1 MKLRTTVLALAATGL
16 ITGCAT
22 GPDRKPGDPF
32 EPMNRAVFNFND
44 GLDRYVA
51 VPVAKGYQKVT
62 PQPLR
67 TAVSNFFSNLGDLT
81 NAANA
86 LLQLKIT
93 DATEDLVRFA
103 FNSTFGLGGLL
114 DWATPAGLP
123 KHHQDFGL
131 TLGHWGI
138 PSGPYLVLP
147 LFGPSTV
154 RDSMGLVV
162 DVKFNP
168 LNYMEPAV
176 RNPLYVLQFVS
187 VRSDLL
193 GATDLLQ
200 QAALD
205 KYSFVRDA
213 YTQQRRARLR
223 GTGDNAAP
231 LPEYEDQDDSGA
243 ATTPAKGAAAGA
255 PATLPNYADPGDTAD
270 TPDAASGAATGAPA
284 GVPNYTDPGESPAPA
299 SGAAG
304 SVPASETAGAKSG
317 TTATPA
323 TAPGAASAPSTGTAV
338 PTTSAPAGSQQPASA
353 PAAQ

>member
-1 MKLRTTVLALAATGL
+1 MKLRNANLATLATQATLTLTAVSL
-16 ITGCAT
+16 ISGCAT
-22 GPDRKPGDPF
+22 APDRKPGDPF
-32 EPMNRAVFNFND
+32 EPVNRAIFSFND
-44 GLDRYVA
+44 GVDRYVA

-93 DATEDLVRFA
+93 DATEDIMRFA
-103 FNSTFGLGGLL
+103 FNSVFGIGGLL

-168 LNYMEPAV
+168 LNYMEPAT

-187 VRSDLL
+187 TRSDLL

-223 GTGDNAAP
+223 GTSDNNAP
-231 LPEYEDQDDSGA
+231 LPNYDDQGNTGA
-243 ATTPAKGAAAGA
+243 SAPAAGA
-255 PATLPNYADPGDTAD
+255 PAGGLPNYSDPGDVGEA
-270 TPDAASGAATGAPA
+270 PNGASGAGGAGKAAPNDL
-284 GVPNYTDPGESPAPA
+284 PNYTDPGDTANSSNTS
-299 SGAAG
+299 SGAA
-304 SVPASETAGAKSG
+304 ASAS
-317 TTATPA
+317 PA
-323 TAPGAASAPSTGTAV
+323 TEAPTGASAIPAPQT
-338 PTTSAPAGSQQPASA
+338 APADTQQPSAA
-353 PAAQ
+353 PAPQ

>member
-1 MKLRTTVLALAATGL
+1 MNLRNTALALTAAGL
-16 ITGCAT
+16 ISGCAT

-32 EPMNRAVFNFND
+32 EPVNRVVFQFND
-44 GLDRYVA
+44 GVDRYVA

-86 LLQLKIT
+86 LLQLKFT
-93 DATEDLVRFA
+93 DATEDIMRFA
-103 FNSTFGLGGLL
+103 FNSVFGLGGLL

-187 VRSDLL
+187 TRSDLL

-223 GTGDNAAP
+223 GTSENAVP
-231 LPEYEDQDDSGA
+231 LPNYDDQGDSGA
-243 ATTPAKGAAAGA
+243 ETPAAGA
-255 PATLPNYADPGDTAD
+255 PAAGAPAVLPNYADPGDAAQA
-270 TPDAASGAATGAPA
+270 PNAASGAATGAPA
-284 GVPNYTDPGESPAPA
+284 GVPNYTDPGETPA

-304 SVPASETAGAKSG
+304 AVPATP
-317 TTATPA
+317 PA
-323 TAPGAASAPSTGTAV
+323 TAPAAASGTPAPMPQT
-338 PTTSAPAGSQQPASA
+338 APAEDKQPASA
-353 PAAQ
+353 PVAQ

>member
-1 MKLRTTVLALAATGL
+1 MKLRNAALALVATGL
-16 ITGCAT
+16 ISGCAT

-32 EPMNRAVFNFND
+32 EPMNRVVFNFND

-93 DATEDLVRFA
+93 DATEDFVRFA

-154 RDSMGLVV
+154 RDSMGLIV

-193 GATDLLQ
+193 GASDLLQ

-231 LPEYEDQDDSGA
+231 LPNYDDQGDSGA
-243 ATTPAKGAAAGA
+243 SAAPAAGA
-255 PATLPNYADPGDTAD
+255 LPNYADPGDAAEA
-270 TPDAASGAATGAPA
+270 PNAASGAATGAPA
-284 GVPNYTDPGESPAPA
+284 GVPNYSDPGETPA

-304 SVPASETAGAKSG
+304 STPAAPAAAPNGASG
-317 TTATPA
+317 TAAPTPRA
-323 TAPGAASAPSTGTAV
+323 
-338 PTTSAPAGSQQPASA
+338 APADSAQPASA
-353 PAAQ
+353 PVTQ

>member
-1 MKLRTTVLALAATGL
+1 MKLRNTALALTAAGL
-16 ITGCAT
+16 ISGCAT
-22 GPDRKPGDPF
+22 APDRKPGDPF
-32 EPMNRAVFNFND
+32 EPVNRAIFTFND
-44 GLDRYVA
+44 GVDRYIA

-93 DATEDLVRFA
+93 DATEDIMRFA
-103 FNSTFGLGGLL
+103 FNSVFGIGGLL

-168 LNYMEPAV
+168 LNYVEPAT

-187 VRSDLL
+187 TRSDLL
-193 GATDLLQ
+193 GATSLLE

-213 YTQQRRARLR
+213 YVQQRLARLR
-223 GTGDNAAP
+223 GTGNNPAP
-231 LPEYEDQDDSGA
+231 LPEYDDHGDTGPA
-243 ATTPAKGAAAGA
+243 AAPAAGA
-255 PATLPNYADPGDTAD
+255 PAGGVPNYSDPGDVGETPNGASGEGGAAKGAPGALPNYNDPGESAPAPNGASGGATKAPGADLPNYADPGD
-270 TPDAASGAATGAPA
+270 SGAGAMPAAPA
-284 GVPNYTDPGESPAPA
+284 APA
-299 SGAAG
+299 S
-304 SVPASETAGAKSG
+304 SP
-317 TTATPA
+317 
-323 TAPGAASAPSTGTAV
+323 
-338 PTTSAPAGSQQPASA
+338 Q
-353 PAAQ
+353 

>member
-1 MKLRTTVLALAATGL
+1 MKLRNTVLALAATGL
-16 ITGCAT
+16 ISGCAT

-32 EPMNRAVFNFND
+32 EPVNRVVFKFND
-44 GLDRYVA
+44 GLDTYVA
-51 VPVAKGYQKVT
+51 RPVAQGYQKVT

-67 TAVSNFFSNLGDLT
+67 TAVSNFFSNLGDLS

-93 DATEDLVRFA
+93 DATEDIVRFA

-131 TLGHWGI
+131 TLGHWGV

-168 LNYMEPAV
+168 LNYMEPAL
-176 RNPLYVLQFVS
+176 RNPLYILQFVS

-213 YTQQRRARLR
+213 YTQQRKARLR

-231 LPEYEDQDDSGA
+231 LPNYDDQGDSGA
-243 ATTPAKGAAAGA
+243 AAPKGTPGG
-255 PATLPNYADPGDTAD
+255 LPNYADPGDAAEA
-270 TPDAASGAATGAPA
+270 PNAASGAATGAPA
-284 GVPNYTDPGESPAPA
+284 GVPNYSDPGDAPASGVAGVTPAMPAPA
-299 SGAAG
+299 SGAAAPMPQP
-304 SVPASETAGAKSG
+304 VPAESKQ
-317 TTATPA
+317 PA
-323 TAPGAASAPSTGTAV
+323 VPST
-338 PTTSAPAGSQQPASA
+338 Q
-353 PAAQ
+353 

>member
-304 SVPASETAGAKSG
+304 SMPASETRGAKSG

-338 PTTSAPAGSQQPASA
+338 PTTSAPAGNQQPASA

>member
-1 MKLRTTVLALAATGL
+1 MKLRNTVLAFAATGL
-16 ITGCAT
+16 ISGCAT
-22 GPDRKPGDPF
+22 GPDRKPGDPL
-32 EPMNRAVFNFND
+32 EPMNRAIFSFND
-44 GLDRYVA
+44 GVDRYVA

-93 DATEDLVRFA
+93 DATEDFVRFA

-131 TLGHWGI
+131 TLGHWGV

-154 RDSMGLVV
+154 RDSMGLIV

-168 LNYMEPAV
+168 LNYVEPAV

-193 GATDLLQ
+193 GASSLLE

-213 YTQQRRARLR
+213 YTQQRKARLR
-223 GTGDNAAP
+223 GTNENAAP
-231 LPEYEDQDDSGA
+231 LPNYDDQGGDSGA
-243 ATTPAKGAAAGA
+243 SATPAAAA
-255 PATLPNYADPGDTAD
+255 PAAGGLPNYADPGDAAQA
-270 TPDAASGAATGAPA
+270 PNAASGAATGAPA
-284 GVPNYTDPGESPAPA
+284 GVPDYSDPGEAPA

-304 SVPASETAGAKSG
+304 SNPAAPAAASGATVPTPQPAPADGAK
-317 TTATPA
+317 
-323 TAPGAASAPSTGTAV
+323 
-338 PTTSAPAGSQQPASA
+338 PASA
-353 PAAQ
+353 PVSQ

>member
-1 MKLRTTVLALAATGL
+1 MKLRNTVLALAATGL
-16 ITGCAT
+16 ISGCAT
-22 GPDRKPGDPF
+22 GPDRKPGDPL
-32 EPMNRAVFNFND
+32 EPMNRAIFSFND
-44 GLDRYVA
+44 GVDRYVA

-131 TLGHWGI
+131 TLGHWGV

-154 RDSMGLVV
+154 RDSMGLIV

-168 LNYMEPAV
+168 LNYVEPAV

-193 GATDLLQ
+193 GASSLLE

-213 YTQQRRARLR
+213 YTQQRKARLR
-223 GTGDNAAP
+223 GTNENGAP
-231 LPEYEDQDDSGA
+231 LPNYDDQGGDSGA
-243 ATTPAKGAAAGA
+243 SATPAAGVPAAGG
-255 PATLPNYADPGDTAD
+255 LPNYADPGDAAQA
-270 TPDAASGAATGAPA
+270 PNAASGAATGAPA
-284 GVPNYTDPGESPAPA
+284 GVPDYADPGEAPA

-304 SVPASETAGAKSG
+304 SMPAAPAAASGAPVPAPQPAPADGAK
-317 TTATPA
+317 
-323 TAPGAASAPSTGTAV
+323 
-338 PTTSAPAGSQQPASA
+338 PASA
-353 PAAQ
+353 PVSQ

>member
-1 MKLRTTVLALAATGL
+1 MQLRNAALTLAAAGL
-16 ITGCAT
+16 ISGCAT
-22 GPDRKPGDPF
+22 APDRKPGDPF
-32 EPMNRAVFNFND
+32 EPVNRAVFNFND

-67 TAVSNFFSNLGDLT
+67 TAVSNFFSNLGDLS

-86 LLQLKIT
+86 LLQLNVT
-93 DATEDLVRFA
+93 DATEDIMRFA
-103 FNSTFGLGGLL
+103 MNSVFGLGGLL
-114 DWATPAGLP
+114 DFATPAGLP

-154 RDSMGLVV
+154 RDSMGLIV

-223 GTGDNAAP
+223 GTSDNNAP
-231 LPEYEDQDDSGA
+231 LPNYDDQSGSGA
-243 ATTPAKGAAAGA
+243 AAPAGA
-255 PATLPNYADPGDTAD
+255 PAAGALPDYSDPGDAAQA
-270 TPDAASGAATGAPA
+270 PNAASGAASGAATTAPSDL
-284 GVPNYTDPGESPAPA
+284 PNYSDPGDTPA

-304 SVPASETAGAKSG
+304 
-317 TTATPA
+317 ATPA
-323 TAPGAASAPSTGTAV
+323 TAPTAASGTAA
-338 PTTSAPAGSQQPASA
+338 PMPQPEAAPADSKQPAAA
-353 PAAQ
+353 PATQ

>member
-1 MKLRTTVLALAATGL
+1 MKLRNTALALVATGL
-16 ITGCAT
+16 ISGCAT

-44 GLDRYVA
+44 GVDRYVA
-51 VPVAKGYQKVT
+51 EPVAKGYQKVT

-86 LLQLKIT
+86 LLQLKFT
-93 DATEDLVRFA
+93 DATEDVMRFA
-103 FNSTFGLGGLL
+103 FNSVFGLGGLL

-154 RDSMGLVV
+154 RDSMGLIV

-223 GTGDNAAP
+223 GASDNAAP
-231 LPEYEDQDDSGA
+231 LPNYEDQGDSGA
-243 ATTPAKGAAAGA
+243 AAPAAGA
-255 PATLPNYADPGDTAD
+255 PAAGLPNYADPGDAAEA
-270 TPDAASGAATGAPA
+270 PNAASGAATGAPA
-284 GVPNYTDPGESPAPA
+284 GVPNYSDPGDTPASGTAGAMPAAAPTAASGTQAPAPQPAPA
-299 SGAAG
+299 DD
-304 SVPASETAGAKSG
+304 K
-317 TTATPA
+317 
-323 TAPGAASAPSTGTAV
+323 
-338 PTTSAPAGSQQPASA
+338 QPAAA
-353 PAAQ
+353 PVTQ

>member
-1 MKLRTTVLALAATGL
+1 MKLRNTALALVATGL
-16 ITGCAT
+16 ISGCAT

-32 EPMNRAVFNFND
+32 EPVNRAVFSFND

-93 DATEDLVRFA
+93 DATEDFVRFA

-154 RDSMGLVV
+154 RDSMGLIV

-193 GATDLLQ
+193 GASDLLQ

-223 GTGDNAAP
+223 GTSDNAAP
-231 LPEYEDQDDSGA
+231 LPNYDDQGDSGA
-243 ATTPAKGAAAGA
+243 SSVPAAGA
-255 PATLPNYADPGDTAD
+255 PAAGALPNYADPGDAAEA
-270 TPDAASGAATGAPA
+270 PNAASGAATGAPA
-284 GVPNYTDPGESPAPA
+284 GVPNYTDPGDTPA

-304 SVPASETAGAKSG
+304 ST
-317 TTATPA
+317 
-323 TAPGAASAPSTGTAV
+323 PGAPAAAPTGASDTAAPTPPAA
-338 PTTSAPAGSQQPASA
+338 PPAGTQPASA
-353 PAAQ
+353 PVTQ

>member
-1 MKLRTTVLALAATGL
+1 MKLRNAALALTAAGL
-16 ITGCAT
+16 ISGCAT
-22 GPDRKPGDPF
+22 APDRKPGDPF
-32 EPMNRAVFNFND
+32 EPVNRAIFTFND
-44 GLDRYVA
+44 GVDRYIA

-93 DATEDLVRFA
+93 DATEDIMRFA
-103 FNSTFGLGGLL
+103 FNSVFGIGGLL

-168 LNYMEPAV
+168 LNYVEPAT

-187 VRSDLL
+187 TRSDLL
-193 GATDLLQ
+193 GATSLLE

-213 YTQQRRARLR
+213 YVQQRLARLR
-223 GTGDNAAP
+223 GTSNNPAP
-231 LPEYEDQDDSGA
+231 LPEYDDHSDTGPA
-243 ATTPAKGAAAGA
+243 AAPAAGA
-255 PATLPNYADPGDTAD
+255 PGGGVPNYSDPGDVGETPNGASGAGGATKGAPGALPNYNDPGESAPAPNGASGGATKAPGGDLPNYAVPGD
-270 TPDAASGAATGAPA
+270 SGAGAMPAAPA
-284 GVPNYTDPGESPAPA
+284 
-299 SGAAG
+299 
-304 SVPASETAGAKSG
+304 VPASS
-317 TTATPA
+317 
-323 TAPGAASAPSTGTAV
+323 
-338 PTTSAPAGSQQPASA
+338 SQ
-353 PAAQ
+353 

>member
-1 MKLRTTVLALAATGL
+1 MKLRNTALALTAAGL
-16 ITGCAT
+16 ISGCAT
-22 GPDRKPGDPF
+22 APDRKPGDPF
-32 EPMNRAVFNFND
+32 EPANRVIFNFND
-44 GLDRYVA
+44 GVDRYIA
-51 VPVAKGYQKVT
+51 QPVAKGYQKVT

-81 NAANA
+81 NAANN

-93 DATEDLVRFA
+93 DATEDIMRFA
-103 FNSTFGLGGLL
+103 FNSVFGLGGLL

-123 KHHQDFGL
+123 KHQQDFGL

-168 LNYMEPAV
+168 LNYIEPAT

-187 VRSDLL
+187 TRSDLL
-193 GATDLLQ
+193 GATNLLQ

-213 YTQQRRARLR
+213 YTQQRLARLR
-223 GTGDNAAP
+223 GTNNANPPLPNYDDHGDTGPAAP
-231 LPEYEDQDDSGA
+231 
-243 ATTPAKGAAAGA
+243 AAGA
-255 PATLPNYADPGDTAD
+255 PAGGLPNYSDPGEA
-270 TPDAASGAATGAPA
+270 PNGALGAGGAAREAPGAL
-284 GVPNYTDPGESPAPA
+284 PNYTDPGESTPAPDGA
-299 SGAAG
+299 SGGAQNAPSG
-304 SVPASETAGAKSG
+304 DLPNYTDPGDRGAGA
-317 TTATPA
+317 T
-323 TAPGAASAPSTGTAV
+323 
-338 PTTSAPAGSQQPASA
+338 PASA
-353 PAAQ
+353 PQ

>member
-1 MKLRTTVLALAATGL
+1 MKLRNTALALVATGL
-16 ITGCAT
+16 ISGCAT
-22 GPDRKPGDPF
+22 GPDRKPGDPL

-44 GLDRYVA
+44 GVDRYVA

-93 DATEDLVRFA
+93 DATEDFVRFA

-154 RDSMGLVV
+154 RDSMGLIV

-193 GATDLLQ
+193 GASDLLQ

-223 GTGDNAAP
+223 GTSDNAAP
-231 LPEYEDQDDSGA
+231 LPNYDDQGDSGA
-243 ATTPAKGAAAGA
+243 SSAPAAGA
-255 PATLPNYADPGDTAD
+255 PAAGALPNYADPGDAAEA
-270 TPDAASGAATGAPA
+270 PNAASGAATGAPA
-284 GVPNYTDPGESPAPA
+284 GVPNYTDPGEAPA

-304 SVPASETAGAKSG
+304 STQPAAPAAAPNGASG
-317 TTATPA
+317 TAAPTPPAATP
-323 TAPGAASAPSTGTAV
+323 SA
-338 PTTSAPAGSQQPASA
+338 APADSTQPASA
-353 PAAQ
+353 PVTQ

>member
-1 MKLRTTVLALAATGL
+1 MQLRNAALTLAAAGL
-16 ITGCAT
+16 ISGCAT

-32 EPMNRAVFNFND
+32 EPVNRAVFKFND
-44 GLDRYVA
+44 GLDTYVA

-67 TAVSNFFSNLGDLT
+67 TAVSNFFSNLGDLS

-93 DATEDLVRFA
+93 DATEDIVRFA
-103 FNSTFGLGGLL
+103 FNSTFGLGGLI

-154 RDSMGLVV
+154 RDSMGLIV

-213 YTQQRRARLR
+213 YTQQRLTRLR
-223 GTGDNAAP
+223 GTSDNNAP
-231 LPEYEDQDDSGA
+231 LPNYDDQSGSGA
-243 ATTPAKGAAAGA
+243 AAPAAGA
-255 PATLPNYADPGDTAD
+255 PAAGALPNYADPGDAAQA
-270 TPDAASGAATGAPA
+270 PNAASGAATTAPSDL
-284 GVPNYTDPGESPAPA
+284 PNYSDPGDAPA

-304 SVPASETAGAKSG
+304 ATPGMPA
-317 TTATPA
+317 PA
-323 TAPGAASAPSTGTAV
+323 TAPAGASDTA
-338 PTTSAPAGSQQPASA
+338 APAPQPAAA
-353 PAAQ
+353 PADSKQPAAAPATQ

>member
-16 ITGCAT
+16 ISGCAT

-32 EPMNRAVFNFND
+32 EPANRVIFKIND
-44 GLDRYVA
+44 GVDRFVA
-51 VPVAKGYQKVT
+51 IPVAKGYQKVT

-81 NAANA
+81 NAANN

-114 DWATPAGLP
+114 DWATLAGLP

-131 TLGHWGI
+131 TLGHWGV

-168 LNYMEPAV
+168 LNYIEPAV

-193 GATDLLQ
+193 GASSLLD

-213 YTQQRRARLR
+213 YTQQRKARLR
-223 GTGDNAAP
+223 GAGDNATP
-231 LPEYEDQDDSGA
+231 LPNYDDQSDSGA
-243 ATTPAKGAAAGA
+243 AAPAKGASGAAAG
-255 PATLPNYADPGDTAD
+255 LPNYADPGDAAD
-270 TPDAASGAATGAPA
+270 APTAASGSATGAPA
-284 GVPNYTDPGESPAPA
+284 GVPDYTDPGE
-299 SGAAG
+299 
-304 SVPASETAGAKSG
+304 
-317 TTATPA
+317 TP
-323 TAPGAASAPSTGTAV
+323 
-338 PTTSAPAGSQQPASA
+338 SA
-353 PAAQ
+353 PAAAPAAASGVVTTAPTDKKPQEAAPAPQ